1 MALIPTTG
9 ATARNQFIIASS
21 SAGTSGTVYSVP
33 TGKTFTGYFYMYSP
47 SSTAYIRILVNGTQ
61 IIVGAN
67 GTYGTWYAF
76 PIYLSAGDVVSNNA
90 TEYFTLT
97 GYEE

>member
-1 MALIPTTG
+1 MALTPTTG

-21 SAGTSGTVYSVP
+21 SAGTSGTVYTVP
-33 TGKTFTGYFYMYSP
+33 TGKTFTGYFYMYAP
-47 SSTAYIRILVNGTQ
+47 NSSYTRLLVNGSQ
-61 IIVGAN
+61 IYVGN
-67 GTYGTWYAF
+67 NTTYGTWYAF
-76 PIYLSAGDVVSNNA
+76 PIYLSAGDVVSNYA